1 MNPWLL
7 VLAGGVLDWVQAG
20 CYFLLRPVTLLI
32 MMGAQRFRRDCR
44 RRGSTP
50 RPTNLVNPGGKPQTL

>member
-1 MNPWLL
+1 LASALGGHAVNRFELVSNPAPNWK
-7 VLAGGVLDWVQAG
+7 GD
-20 CYFLLRPVTLLI
+20 RS
-32 MMGAQRFRRDCR
+32 MGAQRFRRDCR